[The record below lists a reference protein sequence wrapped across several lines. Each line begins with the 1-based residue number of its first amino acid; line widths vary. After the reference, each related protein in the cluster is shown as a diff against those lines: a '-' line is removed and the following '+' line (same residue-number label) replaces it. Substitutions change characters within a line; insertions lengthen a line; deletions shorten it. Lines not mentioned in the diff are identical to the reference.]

1 MVEIDDDG
9 FARVAKLFKTGGR
22 PRLEP
27 VVIKLDVPD
36 CPDCVALSEFWG
48 MAGSNFPVG
57 SIYRCDCAAS
67 PRVCA
72 SVHSSLGSSEVP
84 PNVPTGSGQ
93 AQGGHGDQILFMLF
107 MH

>member
-36 CPDCVALSEFWG
+36 CPDCFIHPIGPIALFTLARSARLLLEYT
-48 MAGSNFPVG
+48 PL
-57 SIYRCDCAAS
+57 YS
-67 PRVCA
+67 PCPIDPIA
-72 SVHSSLGSSEVP
+72 LL
-84 PNVPTGSGQ
+84 T
-93 AQGGHGDQILFMLF
+93 
-107 MH
+107 